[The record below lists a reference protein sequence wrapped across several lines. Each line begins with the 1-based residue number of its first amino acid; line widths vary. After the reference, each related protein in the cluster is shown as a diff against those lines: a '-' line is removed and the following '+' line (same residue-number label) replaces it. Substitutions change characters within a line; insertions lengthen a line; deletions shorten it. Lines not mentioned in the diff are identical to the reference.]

1 MTIAQ
6 LGGSTIAS
14 YTYNALNERIQKTT
28 GTATERY
35 DYNEGSQLLGEYGAT
50 NRDYIWMGG
59 IPVANVDTS
68 GTTSTIAYVTA
79 DQLGTPRAIA
89 NSSGTTEWQ
98 NPYQG
103 NPWNEVAPTSNGYT
117 YNLRAPGQYFDVET
131 DLFNNGFR
139 DYDSATGREIESDP
153 TGLRGGVSTYAYV
166 GGNPLSYIDPLG
178 LAQSLS
184 YQNVSGGPTDPM
196 WQIQWQLSDPSPNGG
211 WIVQQIDMTLPD
223 GSQTTY
229 WEAWQVAP
237 NSTVTKL
244 TAANPSANS
253 PMANLPIDDTFEGA
267 KSITAS
273 ARFYEGL
280 NLPGSF
286 VQGSVPY
293 ATGLRATRKN
303 PCLSIG
309 SATPPVNRS
318 WKPSI

>member
-1 MTIAQ
+1 MSYAYDG
-6 LGGSTIAS
+6 LGRRISKAVQGGTPTQFLYSGFNAVQETQGSAINPILIGPGVDERYARNDVTGRTYFLRDALGSTIALTDSTGAIREQYS
-14 YTYNALNERIQKTT
+14 YDPYGNTTSSDTTT
-28 GTATERY
+28 GFT
-35 DYNEGSQLLGEYGAT
+35 
-50 NRDYIWMGG
+50 
-59 IPVANVDTS
+59 
-68 GTTSTIAYVTA
+68 
-79 DQLGTPRAIA
+79 
-89 NSSGTTEWQ
+89 
-98 NPYQG
+98 NPYQ
-103 NPWNEVAPTSNGYT
+103 Y
-117 YNLRAPGQYFDVET
+117 
-131 DLFNNGFR
+131 
-139 DYDSATGREIESDP
+139 TGREADASGLYYYRARYYSPPMGGFISEDP
-153 TGLRGGVSTYAYV
+153 ARSAGGQPSYYAYA
-166 GGNPLSYIDPLG
+166 GGDSIDYVDLLG

-211 WIVQQIDMTLPD
+211 WIVQQIDMTLSD
-223 GSQTTY
+223 GTSQTY

-237 NSTVTKL
+237 NSTVTTL

-280 NLPGSF
+280 NLPSSF

-293 ATGLRATRKN
+293 ATGPRTTRKN

-318 WKPSI
+318 WTPSI